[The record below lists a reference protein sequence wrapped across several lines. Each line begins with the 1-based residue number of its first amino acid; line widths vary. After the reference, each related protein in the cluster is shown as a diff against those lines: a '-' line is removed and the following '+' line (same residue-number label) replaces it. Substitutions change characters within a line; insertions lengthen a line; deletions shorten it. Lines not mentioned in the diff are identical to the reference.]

1 MAKGK
6 TDHKSMASDMVKN
19 LINQPSTTPL
29 QTNENNVIKPVEAK
43 ITVDKMTVD
52 IESSLLHDVRIYA
65 AQNKLKLRP
74 VFEKALAEYLENH
87 GYMREK
93 KSQ

>member
-1 MAKGK
+1 MAKEK
-6 TDHKSMASDMVKN
+6 KDHKGIASDMVKN
-19 LINQPSTTPL
+19 LINQPSKTPL
-29 QTNENNVIKPVEAK
+29 QTTKDNVVKPVEEK
-43 ITVDKMTVD
+43 VSVDKMTVD
-52 IESSLLHDVRIYA
+52 IESTLLHDVRIYA

-74 VFEKALAEYLENH
+74 VFEKALEEYLENH

>member
-1 MAKGK
+1 MAKDK
-6 TDHKSMASDMVKN
+6 KDHKGIASDMVKN
-19 LINQPSTTPL
+19 LINQPSKTPL
-29 QTNENNVIKPVEAK
+29 QTTKDNVVKPVEEK
-43 ITVDKMTVD
+43 VSVDKMTVD
-52 IESSLLHDVRIYA
+52 IESTLLHDVRIYA

-74 VFEKALAEYLENH
+74 VFEKALEEYLENH